1 MSSLTDKVIA
11 TVSQDIQRGVLR
23 PGDKVP
29 TELALMKQLS
39 VSRSVVR
46 EAMSRLQAAK
56 IVETRHGV
64 GTFILDAKQAEAV
77 TLQAADL
84 SNMLDVMAIIEFRID
99 MEAAAAALA
108 ATRRTEQ
115 HLKHIAASLE
125 RFELELQRGST
136 DTVAHDVDFHLQIA
150 RASGNRYF
158 FEVLSQLGR
167 GVSPRTR
174 LGSAE
179 IAELDRADHLRSV
192 LTEHQ
197 MIYEAIVRRD
207 ADDARA
213 AMRMHLSN
221 SRERLRRA
229 HASAVD

>member
-11 TVSQDIQRGVLR
+11 TVSGDIQRGILR
-23 PGDKVP
+23 AGDKVP

-64 GTFILDAKQAEAV
+64 GTFILDAKEAEAV
-77 TLQAADL
+77 TLKAADL

-99 MEAAAAALA
+99 MEAAAAGLA

-125 RFELELQRGST
+125 CFELEMQRGST

-158 FEVLSQLGR
+158 FDVLSQLGR

-174 LGSAE
+174 LGTAE

>member
-11 TVSQDIQRGVLR
+11 TVSGDIQRGVLR
-23 PGDKVP
+23 AGDKVP

-64 GTFILDAKQAEAV
+64 GTFILDAKEAEAV

>member
-11 TVSQDIQRGVLR
+11 TVSGDIQRGVLR

-158 FEVLSQLGR
+158 FDVLSQLGR

>member
-11 TVSQDIQRGVLR
+11 TVSGDIQRGVLR
-23 PGDKVP
+23 AGDKVP

-64 GTFILDAKQAEAV
+64 GTFILDAKEAEAV

-125 RFELELQRGST
+125 CFELEMQRGST

-158 FEVLSQLGR
+158 FDVLSQLGR

-179 IAELDRADHLRSV
+179 IAALDRADHLRSV

>member
-11 TVSQDIQRGVLR
+11 TVSGDIQRGVLR
-23 PGDKVP
+23 AGDKVP

-84 SNMLDVMAIIEFRID
+84 SNMLDVVAIIEFRID

-158 FEVLSQLGR
+158 FDVLSQLGR

-192 LTEHQ
+192 STEHQ

>member
-11 TVSQDIQRGVLR
+11 TVSGDIQRGVLR
-23 PGDKVP
+23 AGDKVP

-64 GTFILDAKQAEAV
+64 GTFILDAKEAEAV
-77 TLQAADL
+77 TLKAADL

-99 MEAAAAALA
+99 MEAAAAGLA

-125 RFELELQRGST
+125 CFELEMQRGST

-158 FEVLSQLGR
+158 FDVLSQLGR

>member
-84 SNMLDVMAIIEFRID
+84 SNMLDVVAIIEFRID

-136 DTVAHDVDFHLQIA
+136 DTVAHDADFHLQIA